1 MPELRRAEAVRPDE
15 SLMDGN
21 LPDGNLLDGRT
32 GLSNPADRAVAAQD
46 AAGSSPEDFG
56 VQLETWRVRMEHALA
71 ARLPAATI
79 VPTRLHEAMRYSVLG
94 GGKRIRP
101 ALLFATART
110 LGLTEDQVEAA
121 ACAIELIHVYSL
133 VHDDLPAMD
142 DDDLRRGR
150 PTCHKAYDEATAML
164 VGDALQPLAFQLL
177 ARDPA
182 LPPSPAIR
190 LALVD
195 MLSEASGTFGMA
207 GGQAIDLAV
216 KGQQPG
222 IAEVE
227 DMHARKTG
235 AVIRASVLMAA
246 ECVPNLESRLYDA
259 LNDFANAIGLAFQI
273 QDDLLDVL
281 GDVSTLG
288 KATGADRERDKPTH
302 PAIIGIEA
310 SQDRV
315 QLLHRQAL
323 DSLEPFAER
332 AAPLRSMANWLL
344 SRRY

>member
-1 MPELRRAEAVRPDE
+1 MGAYLNGRGALSDAADRVGVVEAAP
-15 SLMDGN
+15 
-21 LPDGNLLDGRT
+21 LPD
-32 GLSNPADRAVAAQD
+32 A
-46 AAGSSPEDFG
+46 FG
-56 VQLETWRVRMEHALA
+56 AQLESWRVRMEHALA
-71 ARLPAATI
+71 ARLPAATT
-79 VPTRLHEAMRYSVLG
+79 VPARLHEAMRYSVLG

-101 ALLFATART
+101 ALLFAAART

-150 PTCHKAYDEATAML
+150 PTCHKAFDEATAVL
-164 VGDALQPLAFQLL
+164 VGDALQPLAFQLI

-182 LPPSPAIR
+182 LPASPAIR
-190 LALVD
+190 LALID

-216 KGQQPG
+216 QGQQPN
-222 IAEVE
+222 IEQVE

-246 ECVPNLESRLYDA
+246 ECVPHLDSRLYAA
-259 LNDFANAIGLAFQI
+259 LNDFATAIGLAFQI

-288 KATGADRERDKPTH
+288 KATGADQQRDKPTH

-310 SQDRV
+310 SQERV
-315 QLLHRQAL
+315 NLLHRKAL
-323 DSLEPFAER
+323 EALGPFGES
-332 AAPLRSMANWLL
+332 AAPLRSLANWLL